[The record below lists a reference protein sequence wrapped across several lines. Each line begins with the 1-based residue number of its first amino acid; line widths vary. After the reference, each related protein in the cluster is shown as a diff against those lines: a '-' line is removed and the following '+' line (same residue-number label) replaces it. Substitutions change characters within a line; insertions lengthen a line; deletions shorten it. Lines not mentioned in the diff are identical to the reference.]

1 MRSLSVLHVITRLV
15 VGGAQE
21 NTLATATGLRDR
33 GHRVV
38 LVSGPSGGPEGS
50 LLPRAHELGV
60 KPLIVPDLVREVS
73 PARDLRALRHLRRI
87 ILDGEFDVVHT
98 HTSKAGAL
106 GRIAARIAGA
116 ATIVHTPHGHVF
128 DGYFGRATTRAFIA
142 VERMLAK
149 TTDAMVAIS
158 ETCREDHLRLGI
170 GLPER
175 FVTIPSG
182 IPAPA
187 RADRVSSRCALGV
200 DDEMVVGCVGRLAP
214 VKGQDVLLDA
224 FARIAPRHPAV
235 RLALVGDGP
244 ARATLEAQADAL
256 GLNGSVRFLGLRSD
270 APELLAGF
278 DVYVQPSFNE
288 GMGRALA
295 MAMRAGLPVV
305 ATRVPGPREL
315 IGEAGTLVAPGNVDA
330 LAHALD
336 ALLADEALRR
346 AWAKAARARAAE
358 FWSEEAMVGAIERL
372 YLDLMAESRMGLR
385 EASR

>member
-38 LVSGPSGGPEGS
+38 LVTGPSGGPEGS

-98 HTSKAGAL
+98 HTSKAGTL

-116 ATIVHTPHGHVF
+116 APIVHTPHGHVF
-128 DGYFGRATTRAFIA
+128 DGYFGRATTRAFVA

-278 DVYVQPSFNE
+278 DVYVQPSLNE

>member
-38 LVSGPSGGPEGS
+38 LVTGPSGGPEGS

-60 KPLIVPDLVREVS
+60 EPLIVPDLVREVS

-87 ILDGEFDVVHT
+87 ILDDEFDLVHT

-278 DVYVQPSFNE
+278 DVYVQPSLNE